1 MSGADHDQ
9 MDRMRSY
16 LTNMCTGWDVEQ
28 VKSIVAETLHEI
40 VDPLVFAEAA
50 NLIADHKLCGR
61 DVVVVSASGEEI
73 VAPIARELGATH
85 TVNAAQ
91 EDNLVKTLKKL
102 TGGGADYAFEC
113 VGLGSV
119 VAQAYGSLRKG
130 GTAVVVGV
138 AGLQDTTTVKTVSL
152 ALEEKTL
159 KGSYYGSARP
169 REDFPRLM
177 SLYSS
182 GKLKLDE
189 LITHRYTL
197 EEAPQ
202 AFDDLAQGRNARGM
216 IIFS

>member
-1 MSGADHDQ
+1 M
-9 MDRMRSY
+9 
-16 LTNMCTGWDVEQ
+16 
-28 VKSIVAETLHEI
+28 
-40 VDPLVFAEAA
+40 F
-50 NLIADHKLCGR
+50 
-61 DVVVVSASGEEI
+61 
-73 VAPIARELGATH
+73 GATH

-177 SLYSS
+177 SLYSG